1 MLIDRR
7 ALLVATLWLVAGGD
21 PGHAQTTGWPV
32 HRDER
37 AGFELRHP
45 PAFVASAYRNTLPPD
60 LLRKLREAGGRVP
73 FEHALALVEPARL
86 GAHDR
91 AALPV
96 GEVTTITIE
105 AHAAAE
111 AAARLRLGRQIY
123 GAGIAEITIGAHR
136 VQRFPG
142 FPGPYGTA
150 AFYYLVPLQNG
161 AGLEL
166 TAHRK
171 FLEPPPGDTR
181 YDRVIEQIIATLT
194 IFAPRP

>member
-1 MLIDRR
+1 MLIRRR
-7 ALLVATLWLVAGGD
+7 ALLAAALWLLAGGD
-21 PGHAQTTGWPV
+21 PVHAQPAGWPV
-32 HRDER
+32 YRDDR
-37 AGFELRHP
+37 AGFELLYP
-45 PAFVASAYRNTLPPD
+45 PTFVAGAYRNTLPPD
-60 LLRKLREAGGRVP
+60 LVRKLREAGGRVP

-86 GAHDR
+86 GARDR

-111 AAARLRLGRQIY
+111 AAARLGLGRQTY

-150 AFYYLVPLQNG
+150 AFYYLVPLPEG
-161 AGLEL
+161 GVLEL

-171 FLEPPPGDTR
+171 FLEPPPGDTG
-181 YDRVIEQIIATLT
+181 YDRTIEQIIATLT